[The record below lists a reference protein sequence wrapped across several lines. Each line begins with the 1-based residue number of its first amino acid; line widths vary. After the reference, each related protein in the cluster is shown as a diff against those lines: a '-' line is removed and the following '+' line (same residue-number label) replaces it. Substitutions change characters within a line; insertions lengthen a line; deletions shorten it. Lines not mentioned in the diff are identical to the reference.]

1 MNLHHCA
8 LEQGHSFK
16 FRLRPRHSPSSPSST
31 AMDASRGC
39 FDSCLNEDD
48 LPQMDGTCDA
58 CEPDEPQ
65 SAALVCTLCRF
76 AFCFSHGDKHSQS
89 TGHQLQPYSD
99 PDPQAESGAQ
109 KDRQGSENAAEG
121 AEATSDDEQ
130 KPSLGANKRDTVTV
144 ERLKCKEHGQDGSL
158 YCKHDQRIICVVC
171 AVQGEHREHEI
182 ITLKEAYLWQKS
194 KEGIDLL
201 ERTHEIS
208 EKIKAKWVSPDMS
221 IEALEDY
228 VNQQFDEL
236 HRLVRLEE
244 WRVLHLVDLKEAF
257 LTAQAAEKITEI
269 SVHTEKLQEEMDSI
283 TQQLSELDQVEQDG
297 VAPMSLAP
305 LLAARP
311 LRPPEALVEPIPL
324 NPDLRLRAANQ
335 RRDPENPSADEDRE
349 DPYIG
354 HVP

>member
-1 MNLHHCA
+1 M
-8 LEQGHSFK
+8 
-16 FRLRPRHSPSSPSST
+16 
-31 AMDASRGC
+31 
-39 FDSCLNEDD
+39 EDD

-65 SAALVCTLCRF
+65 SAAWMCTLCRF
-76 AFCFSHGDKHSQS
+76 AFCVSHAEKHSQS
-89 TGHQLQPYSD
+89 TGHPLQPYSS
-99 PDPQAESGAQ
+99 PDPQAASEPEV
-109 KDRQGSENAAEG
+109 SENAAER
-121 AEATSDDEQ
+121 AEATGNDERE
-130 KPSLGANKRDTVTV
+130 PSLQTGATKRETVTV
-144 ERLKCKEHGQDGSL
+144 ERLKCTEHGQDGSL
-158 YCKHDQRIICVVC
+158 YCKHDERIICVLC

-208 EKIKAKWVSPDMS
+208 EKIKAKWISPDMS
-221 IEALEDY
+221 VEELEQY

-236 HRLVRLEE
+236 HRLVRREE

-257 LTAQAAEKITEI
+257 LTAHASEKISEI

-297 VAPMSLAP
+297 VAPVSLAP
-305 LLAARP
+305 LLAVRP
-311 LRPPEALVEPIPL
+311 PRPPEALLEPMPM

-335 RRDPENPSADEDRE
+335 RRDREDPSANEDRE

-354 HVP
+354 HAP